1 MKAITHATIL
11 IDYHHIKHSFTTE
24 NIRKPPELITMTLV
38 NGPFQNLDGHWR
50 FIPLAENAC
59 KIEFRLHYTFA
70 HIFLEKLVGPV
81 FFMIANSFVEAFIQR
96 AEDGLW
102 RLLTRPIKIEV
113 VYALPEHQIMRQL
126 SLPSGNDSGAGRKIS
141 RNHPPVSGNR
151 SFAKQ
156 AGHIRQAGQGR
167 HSPA

>member
-1 MKAITHATIL
+1 VRAVNLMADIEKSVLIGYSAKRMFALVDKVEDYPKFLPWCGGSSVVTQSETVTHATIV

-24 NIRKPPELITMTLV
+24 NVRNPPELIEMTLL

-96 AEDGLW
+96 AE
-102 RLLTRPIKIEV
+102 EV
-113 VYALPEHQIMRQL
+113 Y
-126 SLPSGNDSGAGRKIS
+126 GNS
-141 RNHPPVSGNR
+141 
-151 SFAKQ
+151 
-156 AGHIRQAGQGR
+156 
-167 HSPA
+167 